1 MADIDFNCP
10 HCGQNLNGPEEM
22 AGQSIDCPVC
32 GKSFQIPGGI
42 IEVPKTQ
49 MDPAASPP
57 VEEPV
62 VEAPAPVPAAAAPA
76 EAPTPAVAPAPAAAP
91 AVPVSAPASA
101 QAEERPATEDEKG
114 KTVRI
119 ELPPEFLAE
128 PEKHIFKIKRI
139 QR

>member
-1 MADIDFNCP
+1 MADINFNCP

-22 AGQSIDCPVC
+22 GGETIDCPVC
-32 GKSFQIPGGI
+32 QKSFQIPGGI
-42 IEVPKTQ
+42 IEVPKTKL
-49 MDPAASPP
+49 APP
-57 VEEPV
+57 SRP
-62 VEAPAPVPAAAAPA
+62 AAPA
-76 EAPTPAVAPAPAAAP
+76 SPTRAID
-91 AVPVSAPASA
+91 
-101 QAEERPATEDEKG
+101 DEKG